1 MKIPLLSWLFLLPIC
16 TLFVSFGI
24 FVVSGQCLRDQQD
37 LLIELKNSLI
47 FNSTL
52 STKLVRWNESADC
65 CSWEGVTCSE
75 GRVVGLNLDSELIS
89 GGLDNSGSLFRLQY
103 LQNLS
108 LASNKLK
115 TFPDFLRN
123 QTILAILDLSDNQI
137 HGQIPNWIWN
147 LTNLNFLNLSYNS
160 LEGPLPNLPYALR
173 VLDLHFNQLHGQFPT
188 PQSYLMHLDL
198 SWNNFS
204 FVLPASI
211 DRIPPSLGKLSQL
224 ESLDLSSN
232 ELTGEIPMQLAD
244 GLIFLSVLN
253 LSFNQLVG
261 PIPYIKQFVTF
272 SETSY
277 DGNNRLYG
285 CPLKKDCTFAE
296 PRAETP
302 KWMGEM
308 GSAPQAKWQVG
319 SVFILFV
326 SWEIEKSVLFST
338 LYYIAKSSGS
348 KGTSSPSQVQGG
360 GEVYSKCVEDEQ
372 SSLLQL
378 KQSLTFESFSSP
390 TINSWSSSTDCCS
403 WVGVTCNE
411 GSVVSLDLSG
421 QFISGGINNS
431 SSLFELQHLE
441 SLNLAANRFS
451 GTQIPSGI
459 GKLTNLSYLNL
470 SNAGFGRQI
479 PVEISRLTSS
489 CGLNG
494 QFPEKIFQVPTLQTL
509 DLSNNE
515 LLQGYWP
522 EFHPNGSL
530 RSLLLSGTKFS
541 GTLPDSIGNLKMLS
555 RIDLSSCNFSGSI
568 PSSMA
573 KLTQLVYLDMSSN
586 NFIGSVPS
594 FSTSNN
600 LTHINLSC
608 NNLSGQITSTHWKGL
623 LNLVNL
629 DLRYNS
635 LEGSIPVSL
644 FSLPSLQK
652 LQLSN
657 NQFSGRLNGSSVSS
671 YLLDTLDLSS
681 NNLEGPIPIY
691 VFELRGLKF
700 LSLSSNNF
708 NGSFQ
713 LNVIQQLRNLSN
725 LDLSY
730 NSLVIEYNGTNSLLS
745 SFPQLTKLKLASSE
759 LKTFPD
765 FLRNQS
771 KLTTLD
777 LSNNQIY
784 GVIPDW
790 ICKLSNLLYLNLSYN
805 NLVMIPKGPLLNLS
819 SLSVLDLRSN
829 QLEGELPVL
838 PPFATY
844 LDFSMNNFNSAIPAN
859 VGNSLSF
866 AYFFS
871 LSSNK
876 FHGGI
881 PQSLCNATYAQ
892 VLNLSNNTLNG
903 TIPQCLIEMSKT
915 LRVLDMR
922 RNELSGTIFDT
933 FSGNCSLQT
942 LNLNGNLLGG
952 VVPRS
957 LASCTNLEVFD
968 IGNNYMED
976 AFPCYL
982 RNLSRLHVLIL
993 RSNKFHGPIGCGGK
1007 NATWPMLQILD
1018 LASNNFTGQL
1028 PRESIFYSKAMMDQ
1042 TQSEPNHLKFEFLE
1056 FNPLYYQDVITV
1068 TFKGQEYELVKNS
1081 IIILF
1086 TLIDVSYNNFDGP
1099 IPEELGELKS
1109 LVGLNL
1115 SHNALTGRIPPSLGN
1130 LAQLES
1136 LDLSSNMLIGE
1147 IPMQLADG
1155 LIFLAV
1161 LNLSFNQ
1168 LVGLIPQS
1176 KQFMSLSDDSFE
1188 GNEGLYGCPMTI
1200 ECIVAPGPTFE
1211 ESQSSFGIGETHL
1224 MIDWNLICIELGFIF
1239 GFGIVIGPL
1248 MFCKRWNTWYFD
1260 HVDDILTRI
1269 FPQLNL
1275 GTKYHRR

>member
-1 MKIPLLSWLFLLPIC
+1 L
-16 TLFVSFGI
+16 T
-24 FVVSGQCLRDQQD
+24 
-37 LLIELKNSLI
+37 SL
-47 FNSTL
+47 
-52 STKLVRWNESADC
+52 
-65 CSWEGVTCSE
+65 
-75 GRVVGLNLDSELIS
+75 
-89 GGLDNSGSLFRLQY
+89 
-103 LQNLS
+103 
-108 LASNKLK
+108 
-115 TFPDFLRN
+115 
-123 QTILAILDLSDNQI
+123 
-137 HGQIPNWIWN
+137 
-147 LTNLNFLNLSYNS
+147 
-160 LEGPLPNLPYALR
+160 
-173 VLDLHFNQLHGQFPT
+173 
-188 PQSYLMHLDL
+188 HL
-198 SWNNFS
+198 
-204 FVLPASI
+204 
-211 DRIPPSLGKLSQL
+211 
-224 ESLDLSSN
+224 
-232 ELTGEIPMQLAD
+232 
-244 GLIFLSVLN
+244 
-253 LSFNQLVG
+253 
-261 PIPYIKQFVTF
+261 
-272 SETSY
+272 
-277 DGNNRLYG
+277 
-285 CPLKKDCTFAE
+285 
-296 PRAETP
+296 
-302 KWMGEM
+302 
-308 GSAPQAKWQVG
+308 
-319 SVFILFV
+319 
-326 SWEIEKSVLFST
+326 
-338 LYYIAKSSGS
+338 
-348 KGTSSPSQVQGG
+348 
-360 GEVYSKCVEDEQ
+360 
-372 SSLLQL
+372 
-378 KQSLTFESFSSP
+378 
-390 TINSWSSSTDCCS
+390 
-403 WVGVTCNE
+403 
-411 GSVVSLDLSG
+411 
-421 QFISGGINNS
+421 
-431 SSLFELQHLE
+431 
-441 SLNLAANRFS
+441 
-451 GTQIPSGI
+451 
-459 GKLTNLSYLNL
+459 
-470 SNAGFGRQI
+470 
-479 PVEISRLTSS
+479 SS

-594 FSTSNN
+594 FNTASS
-600 LTHINLSC
+600 LTQINLSC
-608 NNLSGQITSTHWKGL
+608 NYLSGQITSTHWKNL

-657 NQFSGRLNGSSVSS
+657 NQFSGRLKGSSVSS

-730 NSLVIEYNGTNSLLS
+730 NSLLIEYNGTNSLLS

-805 NLVMIPKGPLLNLS
+805 NLVMTPKGPLLNLS

-915 LRVLDMR
+915 LRVLDVR

-933 FSGNCSLQT
+933 FPGNCSLQT

-1086 TLIDVSYNNFDGP
+1086 TLIDVSYNNLDGP

-1109 LVGLNL
+1109 LSGLNL

-1136 LDLSSNMLIGE
+1136 LDLSSNKLIGE

-1168 LVGLIPQS
+1168 LVGPIPQS

-1188 GNEGLYGCPMTI
+1188 GNEGLYGCPMTK
-1200 ECIVAPGPTFE
+1200 ECILAPGPTFE
-1211 ESQSSFGIGETHL
+1211 VSHSSFGIGETHL

-1248 MFCKRWNTWYFD
+1248 MFCKRWSTWYFD
-1260 HVDDILTRI
+1260 HVDDILIRI

-1275 GTKYHRR
+1275 GTKYQRR